1 MPAPPADAPGGSTA
15 KPRRN
20 AGKRESL
27 IAAYREGL
35 ALAAVL
41 LVAGTDSFRLV
52 AAGPDGETV
61 LQPAETVEAR
71 WWCRRRSQANRV
83 VAAVRLTR
91 SAASVALIG
100 ESVARAAERQ
110 GIALVSDDEIA
121 EEAMRAIVRLDAE
134 VERQM
139 QTGALKSVNKSYRA
153 YRLETSARGERVLRY
168 ADWMERYK
176 ADLVRDIA
184 ANLRLL

>member
-1 MPAPPADAPGGSTA
+1 MPAHRAEALGRGAAT
-15 KPRRN
+15 PRGD

-27 IAAYREGL
+27 VVPYREGL
-35 ALAAVL
+35 ELSAVLLIAGTDSLRL
-41 LVAGTDSFRLV
+41 LVAG
-52 AAGPDGETV
+52 AGGEAVLETSETV
-61 LQPAETVEAR
+61 AVR
-71 WWCRRRSQANRV
+71 WWCRRRLQADSV
-83 VAAVRLTR
+83 VAAVRLTQTT
-91 SAASVALIG
+91 SATQAQQSVL
-100 ESVARAAERQ
+100 RAAKRL
-110 GIALVSDDEIA
+110 GVSLLSEEEIA
-121 EEAMRAIVRLDAE
+121 EEAERAIARLDAE

-176 ADLVRDIA
+176 ANLIHEIA

>member
-1 MPAPPADAPGGSTA
+1 MAAPQADAPGRGAA

-20 AGKRESL
+20 AGKRACL

-35 ALAAVL
+35 ELGAVL
-41 LVAGTDSFRLV
+41 LVAGADVLRVV
-52 AAGPDGETV
+52 AAGHDGEAALET
-61 LQPAETVEAR
+61 AETVTAR
-71 WWCRRRSQANRV
+71 WWCRRRSEADRI

-91 SAASVALIG
+91 ATSAAQAH
-100 ESVARAAERQ
+100 ESVARAAKRL
-110 GIALVSDDEIA
+110 GVSFSSDEEIA
-121 EEAMRAIVRLDAE
+121 EEAMRAIARLDAE

-153 YRLETSARGERVLRY
+153 YRLEASGRGESVLRY

-176 ADLVRDIA
+176 AKLVRDIA